1 MAVSNAQ
8 IVEFLLANPNISD
21 AELAAVMDS
30 AGVNPAQ
37 VAEATGSKVEDIQ
50 ARYEEASA
58 PVAPVDEPVAA
69 PVYEAPTA
77 SVYEAPAAPVVA
89 PVAAPTGQI
98 STQQIVD
105 FLATNP
111 TNAEIGKAMETF
123 KVSPTQIADALASQE
138 AKLGA
143 TTTVVE
149 NAETGQTSSVL
160 NDLGGGFNAYRDED
174 GNLSYSRVDP
184 ANPDKIQLYGPKG
197 EYRGEE
203 KILSSGEQV
212 WKDLGPIVKAV
223 AGQYAG
229 QVLSDSGVLKDLFGN
244 VVETAVPTDAVPST
258 PFSAD
263 YSLTNGINPEGLKAG
278 TSANLPTMGGGQG
291 ITLNVGAPS
300 TTLADAIATIGG
312 TGPTN
317 LTTMGG
323 GQGLTLQTPTGL
335 VTSTGTIPI
344 GGLTGNTSVI
354 GATGINTATNIGS
367 GIGSTIPVNP
377 LAPPKV
383 PVVPPTPPAPPAT
396 PPKPP
401 VVPPTTPL
409 IPPTLAEVIKT
420 IAPVVVPALVATAVT
435 PKTPTKTGYDI
446 VPVPTDWK
454 PPTAQPTTP
463 FQPLAPIDFGTSA
476 LLKGTQ
482 FERLLDP
489 NYGKVPTPTQYS
501 QPSNLSYDDLM
512 GILGSKQGMPP
523 TSSLS
528 INDVISGI
536 QNQYGQVPVG
546 AVGAKPA

>member
-50 ARYEEASA
+50 ARYEEVSA

-77 SVYEAPAAPVVA
+77 PVYEAPAAPVVA
-89 PVAAPTGQI
+89 PVAAPTGEI

-312 TGPTN
+312 AGPTN

-344 GGLTGNTSVI
+344 GGLTGNTNVI

-367 GIGSTIPVNP
+367 TIGSTIPVNP

-383 PVVPPTPPAPPAT
+383 PVAPAAPPAA
-396 PPKPP
+396 PPAAKTP
-401 VVPPTTPL
+401 VVTPTTPL

-446 VPVPTDWK
+446 VPVPTEWK

-489 NYGKVPTPTQYS
+489 NYGKVPAPRQYA
-501 QPSNLSYDDLM
+501 QPSNLSYNDLM

-536 QNQYGQVPVG
+536 QNQYGQVPAG
-546 AVGAKPA
+546 AVGQKPA